1 MSNQSSSHITAQTLR
16 NGQVII
22 AALFAG
28 VAMFGVIVLFLEI
41 DQGRED
47 DEFAVLSVMMAS
59 FSLLLALARAVVPA
73 VITRSAC
80 KKLSTNAPKLASS
93 HAGITPEQSHQDT
106 LLAQSF
112 LTKTILSAAVLEA
125 AAFCNLVA
133 YMLESQWYSLALGAL
148 FACGIWLSFPTR
160 ASQQAWF
167 ETCQRAAEESRDL
180 AGSKAVSER

>member
-1 MSNQSSSHITAQTLR
+1 
-16 NGQVII
+16 
-22 AALFAG
+22 
-28 VAMFGVIVLFLEI
+28 MFGAIIFFLEI
-41 DQGRED
+41 NQGREG
-47 DEFAVLSVMMAS
+47 DEFAAISVVMAS

-73 VITRSAC
+73 VITRAAC
-80 KKLSTNAPKLASS
+80 KKLSTNTPELASS
-93 HAGITPEQSHQDT
+93 QAGITPEQNHQVT

-160 ASQQAWF
+160 TSQQAWF
-167 ETCQRAAEESRDL
+167 ETCQRTAEESRDL